1 MQPSRRQILTGTLAA
16 LVAAFA
22 PAARAAGGS
31 TFRRIYGDPAL
42 RKRFFPFLV
51 NVFHLVPEDELDA
64 LIARSVEAH
73 GDDPSI
79 YQAIVEGLPAI
90 TPFAATLRYSLP
102 ALRVQKQ
109 VLGDQTVELLS
120 GVDAIDGYLELGTV
134 GTYIE
139 PLKQRVSVRGP
150 VVLLTDVEPGYGP
163 AEIVQR
169 GTLRPNAT
177 FVPLG
182 NYDPI
187 PREAV
192 ADGSLDL
199 VTSFIGFH
207 HAPLDRLEGIVESVH
222 RVLRPG
228 GRLVV
233 REHDVIDDDIHEIV
247 ALAHDVFNAGTYVA
261 VDRNEAE
268 LRHFR
273 SVEAW
278 TAFYDGFGLRRAE
291 GHALQEGDPTDNAL
305 VCFVK
310 A

>member
-1 MQPSRRQILTGTLAA
+1 MHPTRRQLLSGA
-16 LVAAFA
+16 LAAFA
-22 PAARAAGGS
+22 AAVALPARADGGS

-51 NVFHLVPEDELDA
+51 NVFHLVPEDALDA
-64 LIARSVEAH
+64 LIAECVAAH
-73 GDDPSI
+73 PDDPSI
-79 YQAIVEGLPAI
+79 YRAIVDGLPAI
-90 TPFAATLRYSLP
+90 TPFAATLRYAIP
-102 ALRVQKQ
+102 ALRVQKR
-109 VLGDQTVELLS
+109 VLGDQTAQLL
-120 GVDAIDGYLELGTV
+120 GPDAEVDGYLELGTV

-139 PLKQRVSVRGP
+139 PLKQRVTVRGP
-150 VVLLTDVEPGYGP
+150 VVLVTDAEPGYGP
-163 AEIVQR
+163 AEIAQR
-169 GTLRPNAT
+169 GTLRPNASY
-177 FVPLG
+177 VPLG

-192 ADGSLDL
+192 PDASLDL
-199 VTSFIGFH
+199 ATSYIGFH

-228 GRLVV
+228 GKLIV
-233 REHDVIDDDIHEIV
+233 REHDVVDDDIHEIV
-247 ALAHDVFNAGTYVA
+247 ALAHDVFNAGTYVT

-278 TAFYDGFGLRRAE
+278 TTFYDGFGLRRAE
-291 GHALQEGDPTDNAL
+291 GHALQDGDPTDNAL